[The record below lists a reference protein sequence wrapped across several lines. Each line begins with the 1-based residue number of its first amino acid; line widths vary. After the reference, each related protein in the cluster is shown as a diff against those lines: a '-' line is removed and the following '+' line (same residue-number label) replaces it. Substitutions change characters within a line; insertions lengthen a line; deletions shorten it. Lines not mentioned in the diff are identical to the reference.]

1 MNDKKKAP
9 RACLT
14 KADEECVIDLG
25 KFYFLSG
32 KYDAAISE
40 FFKAQQFD
48 PKNAD
53 IFYNLG
59 ITYEAKNEPG
69 KAKEMYLKCLELND
83 KYILAKEHLDK
94 LVGE

>member
-14 KADEECVIDLG
+14 KEDEECVIDLG

-32 KYDAAISE
+32 KYEAAISE
-40 FFKAQQFD
+40 FLKAQKFD
-48 PKNAD
+48 PKNPD
-53 IFYNLG
+53 IYYNLG
-59 ITYEAKNEPG
+59 ITYEAKNEQG

-83 KYILAKEHLDK
+83 KYTLAKEHLDK

>member
-1 MNDKKKAP
+1 MNDNNKAP

-14 KADEECVIDLG
+14 KADEDCVIDLG
-25 KFYFLSG
+25 KFYFLNG

-40 FFKAQQFD
+40 FMKAQKFD

-53 IFYNLG
+53 VYYNLG
-59 ITYEAKNEPG
+59 ITYEAKNEPS

-83 KYILAKEHLDK
+83 KYVLAREHLDK
-94 LVGE
+94 LIGD

>member
-1 MNDKKKAP
+1 MVYKKKAP

-14 KADEECVIDLG
+14 KEDEESVIDLG

-32 KYDAAISE
+32 KYDAALEE
-40 FFKAQQFD
+40 FAKAQKFN

-53 IFYNLG
+53 IYYKLG

-69 KAKEMYLKCLELND
+69 KAKEMYLKCLELNNN
-83 KYILAKEHLDK
+83 YTLAKEHLDK

>member
-1 MNDKKKAP
+1 MVDKKKAP

-14 KADEECVIDLG
+14 KADEDCVIDLG
-25 KFYFLSG
+25 KFYFLNG

-40 FFKAQQFD
+40 FMKAQKFD
-48 PKNAD
+48 PKND
-53 IFYNLG
+53 DVYYNLG

-83 KYILAKEHLDK
+83 KYTLARERLDK

>member
-1 MNDKKKAP
+1 MVDKKKVP

-14 KADEECVIDLG
+14 KEDEESVIDLG

-40 FFKAQQFD
+40 FVKAQTYN

-53 IFYNLG
+53 VYYNLG
-59 ITYEAKNEPG
+59 IIYEAKNEPG
-69 KAKEMYLKCLELND
+69 KAKEMYLKCLELNAN
-83 KYILAKEHLDK
+83 YTLAKEHLDK
-94 LVGE
+94 MVGE